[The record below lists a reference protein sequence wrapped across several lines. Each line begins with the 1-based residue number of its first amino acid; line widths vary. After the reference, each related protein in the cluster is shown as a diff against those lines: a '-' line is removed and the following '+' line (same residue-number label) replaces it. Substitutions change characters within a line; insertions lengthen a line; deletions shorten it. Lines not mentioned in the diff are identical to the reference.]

1 MEQHQETMDMLDLVT
16 RPAFCVKD
24 GVIVRVNKAA
34 ERMTIENGCPVT
46 QLLATGQAEYAEFNS
61 GCLYLTLQLSGA
73 ELGASVVSMDGFDVF
88 MIEDENNQAELKA
101 LALAAQTLR
110 EPLSSVMTMAG
121 ALVPAVENGTD
132 PAAADHMARLNRGLF
147 QMLRILGN
155 MSDADRYRTDI
166 RPRMETR
173 DITALL
179 DELFGKLTVMAS
191 HAGIELCF
199 ENLQDS
205 LYCLVDSEKLERAVY
220 NIFSN
225 AMKFTPR
232 GGNIH
237 AKMTRRENRL
247 YLTVQD
253 SGSGIP
259 SNQHGSIYTRFLRQP
274 GLDDSRQGIGLGM
287 VLIRSAATAHGGTV
301 LVEQPKDQGLRL
313 TMSLEIR
320 QNRDGLVRSS
330 GLRVDYAGEWDHSLI
345 ELSES
350 LPASLY
356 AERPE
361 N

>member
-1 MEQHQETMDMLDLVT
+1 MEHQETMTMLELVT
-16 RPAFCVKD
+16 RPAFSVKD
-24 GVIVRVNKAA
+24 GVILFVNQAA
-34 ERMTIENGCPVT
+34 ERMTIETGCPVD
-46 QLLATGQAEYAEFNS
+46 QLLATGRTEYADYNS
-61 GCLYLTLQLSGA
+61 GCLYLTLTVNGA

-88 MIEDENNQAELKA
+88 MIEDENDQAELKA

-110 EPLSSVMTMAG
+110 EPLSSVMTMADTLG
-121 ALVPAVENGTD
+121 SKIDGEGD

-155 MSDADRYRTDI
+155 MSDASRYRTDTHS
-166 RPRMETR
+166 RMETR

-179 DELFGKLTVMAS
+179 SELFGKLAVMAS
-191 HAGIELCF
+191 HAGIELSF
-199 ENLQDS
+199 ENLPDS
-205 LYCLVDSEKLERAVY
+205 LYCLVDSEKLERAIY

-225 AMKFTPR
+225 AMKFTPK

-237 AKMTRRENRL
+237 GKCFRRENRL

-253 SGSGIP
+253 SGNGIP
-259 SNQHGSIYTRFLRQP
+259 DHQQGSIYTRFLRQP

-287 VLIRSAATAHGGTV
+287 VLIRSAAAAHGGTV
-301 LVEQPKDQGLRL
+301 LIEQPQGTGLRI
-313 TMSLEIR
+313 TMTIQIR
-320 QNRDGLVRSS
+320 QNREGLVRAP

-356 AERPE
+356 RER
-361 N
+361 NK

>member
-1 MEQHQETMDMLDLVT
+1 MEQHQDTMAMLDLIT

-24 GVIVRVNKAA
+24 GVILRVNRAA
-34 ERMTIENGCPVT
+34 EHMTIEKGLPVA
-46 QLLATGQAEYAEFNS
+46 QLLSTGQTEYTEFDS
-61 GCLYLTLQLSGA
+61 GCVYLTLNLNDVEA
-73 ELGASVVSMDGFDVF
+73 GASVVSMNGYHVF
-88 MIEDENNQAELKA
+88 IIEDENDQAELKA
-101 LALAAQTLR
+101 MALAAQTLR

-121 ALVPAVENGTD
+121 SLLPAVENAND
-132 PAAADHMARLNRGLF
+132 PAAADQMARLNRGLF

-155 MSDADRYRTDI
+155 MSDAELYRSDTM
-166 RPRMETR
+166 PRMETR
-173 DITALL
+173 NITALT
-179 DELFGKLTVMAS
+179 DELFGKLAVMAD
-191 HAGIELCF
+191 HAGIELRF
-199 ENLQDS
+199 DNLQDS
-205 LYCLVDSEKLERAVY
+205 LFCLVDSEKLERAVY

-225 AMKFTPR
+225 AMKFTPK

-237 AKMTRRENRL
+237 AKLFRRENRL

-259 SNQHGSIYTRFLRQP
+259 ENQRSSVYTRFLRHP

-301 LVEQPKDQGLRL
+301 LIEQPKDMGLRL
-313 TMSLEIR
+313 TMTMAIR
-320 QNRDGLVRSS
+320 QNREGIVRSP

-356 AERPE
+356 KK
-361 N
+361 